1 MAKYL
6 FRAKYT
12 QAGVSRPAQGK
23 AAAAGGRHCARP
35 SKAWGALLHDLFYA
49 FGDWDLFLVTE
60 LPDDETA
67 TAVSLNISAAGAL
80 EVTVTVLVTPETID
94 AAIRKS
100 VPYRA
105 PGE

>member
-6 FRAKYT
+6 IRAKYT
-12 QAGVSRPAQGK
+12 QAGVTGLLKEGGTSRRDALRDTIEGM
-23 AAAAGGRHCARP
+23 GGT
-35 SKAWGALLHDLFYA
+35 LNDLFYA

-67 TAVSLNISAAGAL
+67 AAVSLNISAAGAL
-80 EVTVTVLVTPETID
+80 KVNITVLVTPETVD
-94 AAIRKS
+94 GAIRKS

-105 PGE
+105 PGA

>member
-12 QAGVSRPAQGK
+12 QAGVAGLLKEGGSSRREALRQTIEGM
-23 AAAAGGRHCARP
+23 GGT
-35 SKAWGALLHDLFYA
+35 LHDLFYA

>member
-1 MAKYL
+1 MARYL

-12 QAGVSRPAQGK
+12 QAGVTGLLK
-23 AAAAGGRHCARP
+23 EGGTGRRD
-35 SKAWGALLHDLFYA
+35 ALQQTIEGMGGTLHDLFYA
-49 FGDWDLFLVTE
+49 FGDWDLFLITE

-80 EVTVTVLVTPETID
+80 EVSVTVIVTPETVD
-94 AAIRKS
+94 GAVAKS

-105 PGE
+105 PGA

>member
-1 MAKYL
+1 MARYL

-12 QAGVSRPAQGK
+12 TTGVAGLLREGGTGRR
-23 AAAAGGRHCARP
+23 AALRETIEAMGGT
-35 SKAWGALLHDLFYA
+35 LHDLFYA
-49 FGDWDLFLVTE
+49 FGDWDLFLITE

-80 EVTVTVLVTPETID
+80 EVTVTVIVTPETVD
-94 AAIRKS
+94 GAVNKS

-105 PGE
+105 PGA

>member
-1 MAKYL
+1 MARYL

-12 QAGVSRPAQGK
+12 QAGVTGLLKEGGTSRRDALRQTIEGM
-23 AAAAGGRHCARP
+23 GGT
-35 SKAWGALLHDLFYA
+35 LHDLFYA

-60 LPDDETA
+60 LPDDEAA

-80 EVTVTVLVTPETID
+80 DVSVTVIVTPETVD
-94 AAIRKS
+94 AAVKKS

-105 PGE
+105 PGD

>member
-1 MAKYL
+1 MARYL

-12 QAGVSRPAQGK
+12 QAGVTGLLREGGTSRREALRQTIEGM
-23 AAAAGGRHCARP
+23 GGT
-35 SKAWGALLHDLFYA
+35 LHDLFYA

-60 LPDDETA
+60 LPDDEAA

-80 EVTVTVLVTPETID
+80 DVSVTVIVTPETVD
-94 AAIRKS
+94 AAVRKS

-105 PGE
+105 PGA

>member
-1 MAKYL
+1 MARYL

-12 QAGVSRPAQGK
+12 QAGVTGLLKEGGTSRREALRQTIEGM
-23 AAAAGGRHCARP
+23 GGT
-35 SKAWGALLHDLFYA
+35 LHDLFYA

-60 LPDDETA
+60 LPDDEAA

-80 EVTVTVLVTPETID
+80 DVSVTVIVTPETVD
-94 AAIRKS
+94 AAVRKS

-105 PGE
+105 PGD

>member
-1 MAKYL
+1 MARYL

-12 QAGVSRPAQGK
+12 QAGVTGLLKEGGTSRRDALRQTIEGM
-23 AAAAGGRHCARP
+23 GGT
-35 SKAWGALLHDLFYA
+35 LHDLFYA

-60 LPDDETA
+60 LPDDEAA

-80 EVTVTVLVTPETID
+80 DVSVTVIVTPETVD
-94 AAIRKS
+94 AAVRKS

-105 PGE
+105 PGD

>member
-1 MAKYL
+1 MARYL

-12 QAGVSRPAQGK
+12 QAGVTGLLKEGGTSRREALRQTIEGM
-23 AAAAGGRHCARP
+23 GGA
-35 SKAWGALLHDLFYA
+35 LHDLFYA

-60 LPDDETA
+60 LPDDEAA

-80 EVTVTVLVTPETID
+80 DVSVTVIVTPETVD
-94 AAIRKS
+94 AAAKKS

-105 PGE
+105 PGD